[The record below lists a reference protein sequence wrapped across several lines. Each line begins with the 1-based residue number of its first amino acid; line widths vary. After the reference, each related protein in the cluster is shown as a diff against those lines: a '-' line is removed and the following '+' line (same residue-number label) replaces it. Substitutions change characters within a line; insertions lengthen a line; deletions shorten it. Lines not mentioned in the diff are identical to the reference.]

1 MKKLKEQIN
10 YGDRPERMDPRLERG
25 LADPESLYA
34 KSPALRKGAKDVER
48 LVSSRFTKVAE
59 KLSSVTGIEDLS
71 SKQVQGMVF
80 REQMS
85 KVPNIISIESRY
97 KDELEQLAI
106 EACLEEAETTEEF
119 FKIEAYLN
127 RQPIDVSNF
136 RYQPEEEEEEEEEEE
151 TLQFPSFE
159 LEDLSKEEE
168 LELEKHKRNIIN
180 AIIQGSAKKAHYL
193 FQKPD
198 VKARLDRINPTLY
211 RDYLG
216 IMAINDFMYFTM
228 DEMIENMSR
237 TGNGVAGKVE
247 LSNAGEGEEEGD
259 EGGEE
264 SPDTII
270 KAYGLL
276 FPILCHEI
284 IKGIEEAKARHG
296 LPEDPEIRQ
305 KVLGNVDLLMNEPMQ
320 LRIGPEIVEK
330 IRNALP
336 NEMFEPENKG
346 LINWFHMLLYKIPA
360 EDFLRLIGDAISDD
374 STKIKKAET
383 EFKGIM
389 REAMQM
395 KDEYESDIPEKP
407 AKPKDT
413 KSQTNNDTDDED
425 EDDVDLSGFFDD
437 LGIS

>member
-1 MKKLKEQIN
+1 MKKIREQID
-10 YGDRPERMDPRLERG
+10 YGNRPERMDPRLERG

-71 SKQVQGMVF
+71 SKQVQGMIF

-85 KVPNIISIESRY
+85 KVPNIVSIETRH

-106 EACLEEAETTEEF
+106 EACLEEAETSEEF
-119 FKIEAYLN
+119 FQIEAYLN
-127 RQPIDVSNF
+127 REPIDVSNF
-136 RYQPEEEEEEEEEEE
+136 RYQPEKEEKEKEE
-151 TLQFPSFE
+151 TPQIPSFE
-159 LEDLSKEEE
+159 LEDLSKEEQI
-168 LELEKHKRNIIN
+168 ELEKHKRNIIN

-198 VKARLDRINPTLY
+198 VKARLDRIDPTLY

-247 LSNAGEGEEEGD
+247 LSNAGEDEEEGD
-259 EGGEE
+259 EGEE
-264 SPDTII
+264 TPDTII

-330 IRNALP
+330 IRFALP

-360 EDFLRLIGDAISDD
+360 EDFLKLIGDAISDD
-374 STKIKKAET
+374 SSKVKRAEN

-389 REAMQM
+389 REAMEM
-395 KDEYESDIPEKP
+395 KEEYESSAPERP

-413 KSQTNNDTDDED
+413 KSQTNDTDDED